1 MSIKIAKIKTAFI
14 LCAGFGKRLNP
25 LTLTTPKPLL
35 ELNNVTIL
43 EKNINLIKKLGIN
56 KIFINTFYLKEHFL
70 NYLKIKNF
78 GIDIDVV
85 EDGKNILDTGGGI
98 LNMINYS
105 NDNNFIIFNPDT
117 IWSNDYQNEIFEMEK
132 IYFSNKLENIMLLV
146 NKKLSFDDNLK
157 GDFNLTNNLVSK
169 SGSKD
174 FIYTGCQILNRNIF
188 KNQNIKKFSILN
200 IWNKL
205 IDQNKL
211 HGFESKKNFYHLTNL
226 KTFNKLKDL

>member
-35 ELNNVTIL
+35 KLNNVTIL

-78 GIDIDVV
+78 EIDIDVV

-117 IWSNDYQNEIFEMEK
+117 IWSNDYQNEILEMEK
-132 IYFSNKLENIMLLV
+132 IYFSKKLENIMLLV

-169 SGSKD
+169 SINKD

-188 KNQNIKKFSILN
+188 KKQNIKKFSILDL
-200 IWNKL
+200 WNRL

-211 HGFESKKNFYHLTNL
+211 HGFESKNNFYHLTSL